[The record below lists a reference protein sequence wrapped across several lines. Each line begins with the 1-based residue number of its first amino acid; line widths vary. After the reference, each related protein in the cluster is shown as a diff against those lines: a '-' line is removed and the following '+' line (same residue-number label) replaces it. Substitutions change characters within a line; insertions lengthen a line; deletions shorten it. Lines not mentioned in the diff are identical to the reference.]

1 MKLRVSGEVTVPGDK
16 SVTHRALMLA
26 AAARG
31 ESRLRGL
38 LPGDDCRSTAAVLR
52 SLGCDVP
59 ELPADG
65 SALRVV
71 GSGLEGWRAPERDL
85 DCGNSGTTVRL
96 MMGLLAGRPF
106 CATLTGDASLRR
118 RPMRRITEPLS
129 RMGARF
135 HEEGDAPGRLP
146 IRVCGGGL
154 VPVDHYSPVASAQ
167 VKSALLL
174 AGLSA
179 GVEVAVH
186 EPLLSRDHTERMLRG
201 LGVPVETAETD
212 GGWRVVLPARSGTL
226 PPLDLH
232 VPGDPSSAAFFA
244 ALALLADEGELR
256 IANVGVNPTRTG
268 FFRAL
273 ARMGGFVEFHRERI
287 EGGEPVADLVV
298 RPAQLHAT
306 EVGGAEIPSLIDE
319 IPVLAVVASRAEGE
333 TRITGAA
340 ELRVKESD
348 RIAVLVE
355 NLRALGVDAEEL
367 PDGMVVRG
375 TDRPLEGEVRT
386 DGDHRIA
393 MAFGILAALPGNR
406 VRIDDP
412 SCADVSF
419 PGFWSL
425 LDRVRAVAPGGG
437 FPAPAN
443 APGTARPRHADGII
457 VAIDGPAG
465 SGKSSTARA
474 AAAALGYRH
483 LDSGAF
489 YRAITL
495 AALRAGIPEARWTG
509 LSAGELEALGVE
521 GTAVEGGYRITLRGE
536 DVSEAIR
543 APEVN
548 AHVSQ
553 MAAVPGVRE
562 WLMGAL
568 REAGARGGLVADG
581 RDIGT
586 VVFPDAELKVYLE
599 CAPGERARRRL
610 LEQGATDLSEAAV
623 QAEAARLAGRDA
635 IDSTRA
641 VAPLSRANDA
651 VLLDTT
657 RLDFSEQVDAIV
669 RLVRERSGLDPKSRG
684 G

>member
-1 MKLRVSGEVTVPGDK
+1 MKLRVSGEVSVPGDK

-31 ESRLRGL
+31 GSRLRGL
-38 LPGDDCRSTAAVLR
+38 LPGEDCRSTAAVLR
-52 SLGCDVP
+52 ALGCDVP
-59 ELPADG
+59 DLPRDG
-65 SALRVV
+65 GELRVR
-71 GSGLEGWRAPERDL
+71 GGGLDAWRAPDGAL
-85 DCGNSGTTVRL
+85 DCGNSGTTARL

-106 CATLTGDASLRR
+106 CATLTGDASLRG

-129 RMGARF
+129 RMGAVF
-135 HEEGDAPGRLP
+135 HEEGGADGRLP

-154 VPVDHYSPVASAQ
+154 AAAEHFSPQSSAQ

-174 AGLSA
+174 AGLSG
-179 GVEVAVH
+179 GVGATVH
-186 EPLLSRDHTERMLRG
+186 EPILSRDHTERMLRG
-201 LGVPVETAETD
+201 LGVDVSTAEVD
-212 GGWRVVLPARSGTL
+212 GGWRIVLPAHREPL
-226 PPLDLH
+226 PALDLRI
-232 VPGDPSSAAFFA
+232 PGDPSSAAFFA

-256 IANVGVNPTRTG
+256 ITGVGVNPTRTG
-268 FFRAL
+268 IFRVL
-273 ARMGGFVEFHRERI
+273 ARMGGFVEMHGARE

-298 RPAQLHAT
+298 RPARLVAT
-306 EVGGAEIPSLIDE
+306 DVGGAEIPSLIDE
-319 IPVLAVVASRAEGE
+319 VPVLAVLAARAEGE
-333 TRITGAA
+333 TRITGAS

-375 TDRPLEGEVRT
+375 SDRPLEGQVRT
-386 DGDHRIA
+386 AGDHRIA
-393 MAFGILAALPGNR
+393 MAFGVLAALPGSRIR
-406 VRIDDP
+406 VDDP
-412 SCADVSF
+412 GCADVSF

-425 LDRVRAVAPGGG
+425 LGAAAGAGSSSAAGG
-437 FPAPAN
+437 APA
-443 APGTARPRHADGII
+443 TPRRHPDGVI

-465 SGKSSTARA
+465 SGKSSTAKA

-495 AALRAGIPEARWTG
+495 AALRAGIPVERWAS
-509 LSAGELEALGVE
+509 LSARELDALGVE
-521 GTAVEGGYRITLRGE
+521 GAPAGAGFRMTVRGE
-536 DVSEAIR
+536 DVGQAIR

-548 AHVSQ
+548 AHVSH
-553 MAAVPGVRE
+553 MAAVPAVRE

-568 REAGARGGLVADG
+568 RDAGARGGLVADG

-586 VVFPDAELKVYLE
+586 VVFPDAELKVYLV
-599 CAPGERARRRL
+599 CAPEERARRRL
-610 LEQGATDLSEAAV
+610 LEQGAGELSEEDIR
-623 QAEAARLAGRDA
+623 AEAERLAGRDT

-641 VAPLSRANDA
+641 VAPLAQAADA

-657 RLDFSEQVDAIV
+657 RLDFGEQVQAIV
-669 RLVRERSGLDPKSRG
+669 RLARERAG

>member
-38 LPGDDCRSTAAVLR
+38 LPGEDCRSTAAVLR
-52 SLGCDVP
+52 ALGCDVP
-59 ELPADG
+59 DLPPDG
-65 SALRVV
+65 GELRVR
-71 GSGLEGWRAPERDL
+71 GGGLDAWRAPDGVL
-85 DCGNSGTTVRL
+85 DCGNSGTTARL

-106 CATLTGDASLRR
+106 CATLTGDASLRG
-118 RPMRRITEPLS
+118 RPMRRITDPLS
-129 RMGARF
+129 RMGAAF
-135 HEEGDAPGRLP
+135 QEQGEAEGRLP

-154 VPVDHYSPVASAQ
+154 APAEHYSPQASAQ
-167 VKSALLL
+167 VKSTLLL

-179 GVEVAVH
+179 GVGAAVH

-201 LGVPVETAETD
+201 LGVDVSTAEVD
-212 GGWRVVLPARSGTL
+212 GGWRIVLPAHGAPL
-226 PPLDLH
+226 PPLDLR

-256 IANVGVNPTRTG
+256 ITGVGVNPTRTG
-268 FFRAL
+268 IFRVL
-273 ARMGGFVEFHRERI
+273 ARMGGFVEMHGARD
-287 EGGEPVADLVV
+287 EGGEPVADLLV
-298 RPAQLHAT
+298 RPARLVAT
-306 EVGGAEIPSLIDE
+306 DVGGAEIPSMIDE
-319 IPVLAVVASRAEGE
+319 VPVLAVLAARAEGE

-348 RIAVLVE
+348 RIAVMVE

-375 TDRPLEGEVRT
+375 GDHPLEGEVRT
-386 DGDHRIA
+386 AGDHRIA
-393 MAFGILAALPGNR
+393 MAFGVLAALPGNR
-406 VRIDDP
+406 IRVDDP
-412 SCADVSF
+412 HCADVSF
-419 PGFWSL
+419 PGFWDL
-425 LDRVRAVAPGGG
+425 LRAVSDGGTGPRSEPG
-437 FPAPAN
+437 
-443 APGTARPRHADGII
+443 PGPSRRRPDGII

-465 SGKSSTARA
+465 SGKSSTARVA
-474 AAAALGYRH
+474 ATALGYRH

-495 AALRAGIPEARWTG
+495 AALRAGIPAERWAS
-509 LSAGELEALGVE
+509 LSAAELDALGVE
-521 GTAVEGGYRITLRGE
+521 GVPADPGFRMTIHGE
-536 DVSEAIR
+536 DVGQAIR

-553 MAAVPGVRE
+553 MAAVPAVRE

-586 VVFPDAELKVYLE
+586 VVFPDAELKVFLV
-599 CAPGERARRRL
+599 CHPRERARRRL
-610 LEQGATDLSEAAV
+610 LEQGWADLTDDALL
-623 QAEAARLAGRDA
+623 AEAERLEGRDA

-641 VAPLSRANDA
+641 VAPLARAADA
-651 VLLDTT
+651 TLVDTT
-657 RLDFSEQVDAIV
+657 GLDFAEQVEAVV
-669 RLVRERSGLDPKSRG
+669 RLARERAG

>member
-38 LPGDDCRSTAAVLR
+38 LPGEDCRSTAAVLR
-52 SLGCDVP
+52 ALGSDVP
-59 ELPADG
+59 DLPRDG
-65 SALRVV
+65 GEVVVRGRGLDAWRTPDRV
-71 GSGLEGWRAPERDL
+71 L
-85 DCGNSGTTVRL
+85 DCGNSGTTARL

-118 RPMRRITEPLS
+118 RPMRRITDPLA
-129 RMGARF
+129 RMGATF
-135 HEEGDAPGRLP
+135 QEQGEAEGRLP

-154 VPVDHYSPVASAQ
+154 AAAEHYSPQASAQ

-179 GVEVAVH
+179 GVGATVR
-186 EPLLSRDHTERMLRG
+186 EPLLSRDHTERMLRS
-201 LGVPVETAETD
+201 LGVPVDIAEVD
-212 GGWRVVLPARSGTL
+212 GGWRIVLPAHGTPL

-256 IANVGVNPTRTG
+256 ITGVGVNPTRTG
-268 FFRAL
+268 IFRVL
-273 ARMGGFVEFHRERI
+273 ARMGGFVEMHGARE
-287 EGGEPVADLVV
+287 EGGEPVADLLV
-298 RPAQLHAT
+298 RPARLVAT
-306 EVGGAEIPSLIDE
+306 DVGGAEIPSMIDE
-319 IPVLAVVASRAEGE
+319 VPVLAVLAARAEGE
-333 TRITGAA
+333 TRITGAS

-355 NLRALGVDAEEL
+355 NLRTLGVEAEEL

-375 TDRPLEGEVRT
+375 GDRPLEGEVRT
-386 DGDHRIA
+386 AGDHRIA
-393 MAFGILAALPGNR
+393 MAFGVLAALPGNR
-406 VRIDDP
+406 IRVDHP
-412 SCADVSF
+412 ACADVSF
-419 PGFWSL
+419 PGFWDL
-425 LDRVRAVAPGGG
+425 LRAVADGGMHPRASG
-437 FPAPAN
+437 PARSPR
-443 APGTARPRHADGII
+443 RPDGII

-465 SGKSSTARA
+465 SGKSSTAKA

-495 AALRAGIPEARWTG
+495 AALRAGIPAERWPL
-509 LSAGELEALGVE
+509 LSAAELDALGVE
-521 GTAVEGGYRITLRGE
+521 GVPADPGFRMTIQGE
-536 DVSEAIR
+536 DVGQAIR

-553 MAAVPGVRE
+553 MAAVPAVRE

-568 REAGARGGLVADG
+568 RDAGARGGLVADG

-586 VVFPDAELKVYLE
+586 VVFPDAELKVFLV
-599 CAPGERARRRL
+599 CHPQERARRRL
-610 LEQGATDLSEAAV
+610 LEQGEAELTEDAV
-623 QAEAARLAGRDA
+623 RAEAERLEGRDA

-641 VAPLSRANDA
+641 VAPLARAADA
-651 VLLDTT
+651 TLVDTT
-657 RLDFSEQVDAIV
+657 GLDFGEQVEAVV
-669 RLVRERSGLDPKSRG
+669 RLARERAG